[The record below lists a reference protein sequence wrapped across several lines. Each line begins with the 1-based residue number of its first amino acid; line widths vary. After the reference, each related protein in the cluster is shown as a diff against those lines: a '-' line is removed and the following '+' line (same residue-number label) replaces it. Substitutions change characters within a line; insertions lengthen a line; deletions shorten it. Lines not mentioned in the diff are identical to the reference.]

1 MTTWHIITGEYPPA
15 PGGVADYSQAV
26 AGGLAAAGDRVH
38 VWCPEGG
45 GTEDR
50 TARHDSSIMVHAIAG
65 SWSGPDLDRI
75 DAALDAIPVEK
86 RLLLQWVPHAFGR
99 RSLNLAFCRRMRRR
113 ARGGD
118 VLDLMVHE
126 PGLGFR
132 EGSLKHDAAAAAH
145 RLMLI
150 TLLSEAR
157 RVWVAIPAWAER
169 LRPWTLGRVDVPFC
183 WLPVPS
189 TIPVAQLNGAVSRL
203 KADALVRQDGIVLGH
218 FGTYSRELRCVLEAV
233 LPGLLASLP
242 ELQVHLLGRG
252 SEPFGE
258 ELRATAGVAGERVH
272 ASGELTPET
281 LSCHLQACDVL
292 LQPYPDGAS
301 SRRTTL
307 MAALAHGL
315 PVVTTIGRLSET
327 FWSESDAVVAV
338 PADDFDAMARAVFD
352 VVKAP
357 ERRAELTAAAR
368 RAYETRFSL
377 AHVIDALRTDACGV
391 C

>member
-15 PGGVADYSQAV
+15 PGGVADYTQAV
-26 AGGLAAAGDRVH
+26 AAGLAAAGDRVH
-38 VWCPEGG
+38 VWCPEAGNPA
-45 GTEDR
+45 DR
-50 TARHDSSIMVHAIAG
+50 TARQDSSIVVHAIAG
-65 SWSGPDLDRI
+65 TWTGPDLDRL
-75 DAALDAIPVEK
+75 DAAMDAIPGEK

-145 RLMLI
+145 RLMI
-150 TLLSEAR
+150 VTLLSEAR

-169 LRPWTLGRVDVPFC
+169 LRPWTLGRADIPFC

-189 TIPVAQLNGAVSRL
+189 TIPVAQLNGGVSGVE
-203 KADALVRQDGIVLGH
+203 ADALARPDGIVLGH
-218 FGTYSRELRCVLEAV
+218 FGTYSRELRCALATV

-242 ELQVHLLGRG
+242 EVQVHLLGRG
-252 SEPFGE
+252 SQAFGE
-258 ELRATAGVAGERVH
+258 ELRALAGVAGARVH
-272 ASGELTPET
+272 ASGELTPEG
-281 LSCHLQACDVL
+281 LSCQLQACDVL

-307 MAALAHGL
+307 MAALAHGV
-315 PVVTTIGRLSET
+315 PVVTTVGRLSEK

-338 PADDFDAMARAVFD
+338 PADDLEALTRAVTD
-352 VVKAP
+352 VVRAP
-357 ERRAELTAAAR
+357 DRRRQLAGAAR

-377 AHVIDALRTDACGV
+377 AHVVNALRTDACGV